1 MTWVIVLHERKKNGS
16 CRVQGPFSS
25 KKEANDFLTKQMF
38 AGKNTEDYPS
48 AEICELE
55 GT

>member
-25 KKEANDFLTKQMF
+25 KKEASVNEMYWTDD
-38 AGKNTEDYPS
+38 E
-48 AEICELE
+48 
-55 GT
+55 